1 MFTEEEILEFL
12 NSFSG
17 INKKENTNNFIEDR
31 QLVAH
36 LRHKN
41 NNLIREIYTK
51 DNECNTLKDKIIKL
65 EQKVENL
72 KEDRKHLLQDKNAV
86 INLTKGLLNDIVG
99 CDTWGA
105 NLLIVKYLEELN
117 NLNLGSNDSNTRT
130 YIKLKQER
138 DKNKEIANQLL
149 KQNQNLVNEIN
160 ELKDEIVCLKNRLI
174 YKAIRFQTKG
184 K

>member
-99 CDTWGA
+99 CNTWEA
-105 NLLIVKYLEELN
+105 NLLIVKYLESLN
-117 NLNLGSNDSNTRT
+117 NLNLGSNDSNTKNIPWVKT
-130 YIKLKQER
+130 IER
-138 DKNKEIANQLL
+138 SL
-149 KQNQNLVNEIN
+149 
-160 ELKDEIVCLKNRLI
+160 
-174 YKAIRFQTKG
+174 
-184 K
+184 